1 MQQNAIQPPRN
12 IFALVMLS
20 PLISLQ
26 NVWERVNMNPIRGLI
41 LTLIVFG
48 WASIVSAQDPSPD
61 AALRQAAQ
69 DSQMTLVKELI
80 AKGANVNAR
89 DEAGR
94 TPLLWV
100 APARDNPEMV
110 KFLIAKGAD
119 VNAKDNEGETALM
132 IAASQSNPGI
142 VTALLEAG
150 AEVNAQ
156 NSVGGTALMSAAY
169 RANIEEMKILLAHN
183 ADRKISDKKCR
194 TALAL
199 AAEGSKNYDD
209 GPNRERFAEALKLL
223 EAPTNAP

>member
-1 MQQNAIQPPRN
+1 MRY
-12 IFALVMLS
+12 
-20 PLISLQ
+20 LIT
-26 NVWERVNMNPIRGLI
+26 M
-41 LTLIVFG
+41 LIVCG
-48 WASIVSAQDPSPD
+48 ATIIAAGQVSPTD

-69 DSQMTLVKELI
+69 DGQMTAVKELL

-142 VTALLEAG
+142 VTVLLEAG
-150 AEVNAQ
+150 ADVNAQ

-169 RANIEEMKILLAHN
+169 RANIEEIKILLAHN
-183 ADRKISDKKCR
+183 ADRTISDKKCR
-194 TALAL
+194 TALAV

-209 GPNRERFAEALKLL
+209 DLNRERFAEALKLL
-223 EAPTNAP
+223 EVPTSEPSLKVSTTCVSRWIKQSPSRDVCLAHLLTQVVLTS